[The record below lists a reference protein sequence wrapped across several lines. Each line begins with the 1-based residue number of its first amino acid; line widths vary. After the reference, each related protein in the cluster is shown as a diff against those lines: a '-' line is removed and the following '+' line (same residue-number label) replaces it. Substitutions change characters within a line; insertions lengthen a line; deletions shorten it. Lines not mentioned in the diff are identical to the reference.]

1 VRVRKQAQSLVSFV
15 QSADHAVSETADL
28 ANIMVV
34 LFIVVFVLNLLPAFA
49 PPTWTAMSFIGL
61 AIPNIDVALLAF
73 VAATAATCG
82 RVLLA
87 RLSRA
92 IVRKR
97 LLSEQTRRNV
107 DAIKAGIE
115 SRRAMTVGT
124 FLGYS
129 LSPLPSNYL
138 FIAYGLTSLPIL
150 LLALPFFVGR
160 FVSYAFWAMSASTVG
175 DWLDWDWFESAP
187 YFAAYFL
194 LSQILLIPIIYSF
207 TRLDWHALFSKKNLR
222 WLETPK

>member
-1 VRVRKQAQSLVSFV
+1 M
-15 QSADHAVSETADL
+15 SESTNL
-28 ANIMVV
+28 ANIIAV

-61 AIPNIDVALLAF
+61 TVPNIDAFLLAF

-82 RVLLA
+82 RVILA
-87 RLSRA
+87 NLSRSV
-92 IVRKR
+92 VRQK
-97 LLSEQTRRNV
+97 LLTEQARRNV
-107 DAIKAGIE
+107 DAIRVGIE
-115 SRRAMTVGT
+115 NRRAMTLGT

-138 FIAYGLTSLPIL
+138 FIAYGLTSLPIAF
-150 LLALPFFVGR
+150 LALPFFIGR
-160 FVSYAFWAMSASTVG
+160 FVSYAFWTRTASTVG

-194 LSQILLIPIIYSF
+194 LSQLLLVPAIYGF
-207 TRLDWHALFSKKNLR
+207 TRIDWQALFTERRLK
-222 WLETPK
+222 WLAKTTK